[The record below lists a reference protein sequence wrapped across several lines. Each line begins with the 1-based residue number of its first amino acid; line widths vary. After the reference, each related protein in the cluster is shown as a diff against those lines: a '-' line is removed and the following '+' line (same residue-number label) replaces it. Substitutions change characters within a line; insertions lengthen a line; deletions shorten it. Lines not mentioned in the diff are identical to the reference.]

1 MNSSTSNTAYQATQS
16 VVGGFARAANGNI
29 TFSQIG
35 VNVQSIKLYDTNSTS
50 VTTAATSAQ
59 FTATTSLTGTAGF
72 RPGAA
77 VGTAGTADFSGTNEV
92 SFTLAVADGA
102 STSASIV
109 INKTALQ
116 SAAKNL
122 AKVTTDEFLSAI
134 NNQITA
140 SAIGANRVQA
150 SLDTSGPADLPD
162 GGDGFG
168 RDAVADQRR
177 RLERQHAD
185 RCRLRHDGAELG
197 QQRQRRRHGGR
208 HHDGPGHPR
217 HGENTYTNTGGGSY
231 SIANF
236 NISTLVGTN
245 GDLDLGLIISA
256 VDKAI
261 GKVTDAGTKLGANKT
276 QIDGQ
281 KTFVDTL
288 MKANDR
294 TIGIL
299 VDADVEEESTKL
311 KALQTQQQLAVQAL
325 SIANSSSQNVL
336 SLFR

>member
-1 MNSSTSNTAYQATQS
+1 MIDVGFGTVTAAAQPAIVTGTAFSPLRS
-16 VVGGFARAANGNI
+16 VVGSKAITINDGATSKTVTLNAA
-29 TFSQIG
+29 T
-35 VNVQSIKLYDTNSTS
+35 Y
-50 VTTAATSAQ
+50 TTLGGSATSA
-59 FTATTSLTGTAGF
+59 SN
-72 RPGAA
+72 AA
-77 VGTAGTADFSGTNEV
+77 VNATDVVAMINATLTAPHGQHGLGLARRRQDDVDQLVLDRLIIVSAADAALRLHERDHQRGAGGTVVVRTASGTNAG
-92 SFTLAVADGA
+92 T
-102 STSASIV
+102 T
-109 INKTALQ
+109 TAQ
-116 SAAKNL
+116 G
-122 AKVTTDEFLSAI
+122 I
-134 NNQITA
+134 
-140 SAIGANRVQA
+140 
-150 SLDTSGPADLPD
+150 LDTAN
-162 GGDGFG
+162 
-168 RDAVADQRR
+168 
-177 RLERQHAD
+177 
-185 RCRLRHDGAELG
+185 
-197 QQRQRRRHGGR
+197 
-208 HHDGPGHPR
+208 
-217 HGENTYTNTGGGSY
+217 NTYTNTSGGSY